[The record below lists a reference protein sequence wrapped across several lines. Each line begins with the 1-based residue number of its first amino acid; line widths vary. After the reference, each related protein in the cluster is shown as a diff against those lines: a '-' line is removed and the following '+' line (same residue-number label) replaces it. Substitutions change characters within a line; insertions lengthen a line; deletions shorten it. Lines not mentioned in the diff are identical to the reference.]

1 MEIDLSRT
9 SPLNPWNRSIDRNVR
24 CVLSGG
30 MLNLSML
37 SEFPGTSFSQTSWV
51 VVTAW
56 CVSLLVSPIIVQ
68 LCRNYSIRL
77 IAVIGGLSMNL
88 SFLFASFGHEVHQ
101 VFIRWELSDSKTR
114 KC

>member
-1 MEIDLSRT
+1 
-9 SPLNPWNRSIDRNVR
+9 
-24 CVLSGG
+24 

-68 LCRNYSIRL
+68 LCRSYSIRL

-101 VFIRWELSDSKTR
+101 EFIRWELIDSQTI

>member
-9 SPLNPWNRSIDRNVR
+9 SPLDPWNRSIDRNVR
-24 CVLSGG
+24 RVLSGG